1 MNASLIDLAGRTAIV
16 TGGGRGIGKSI
27 CLALARAGA
36 DIVVAELNAPT
47 AKSTA
52 EEVQALGRKCLALP
66 TDVTRRAQV
75 EKMVQKAVDAFGTV
89 DILVNNAGNGKP
101 EQMSGGLD
109 MTEETWDAIVDLNLK
124 SVFLCVQAASK
135 VMIPKK
141 RGCIV
146 NLASIAG
153 TGPYP
158 ASIHYAAA
166 KAGVINMT
174 QTLSV
179 ILGPHGIRVN
189 AVAPG
194 FIVTELAND
203 WLYKP
208 HPELAEK
215 RKKAIPRARLGT
227 PEDIASLVAFLA
239 SDAADYIDGQ
249 VIKVDGGL
257 PAAAGLT
264 L

>member
-1 MNASLIDLAGRTAIV
+1 MNASLIDLKGKKAIV
-16 TGGGRGIGKSI
+16 TGGGQGIGKSV
-27 CLALARAGA
+27 CLTLARAGA
-36 DIVVAELNAPT
+36 DIVVAELNPST

-52 EEVQALGRKCLALP
+52 DEVQALGRKCLALT
-66 TDVTRRAQV
+66 TDVTKRSQV
-75 EKMVQKAVDAFGTV
+75 EQMVQKTVDAFGTV

-141 RGCIV
+141 RGNII

-158 ASIHYAAA
+158 ASIHYAAS

-179 ILGPHGIRVN
+179 ILGPHNIRIN

-194 FIVTELAND
+194 FIDTAMTQT
-203 WLYKP
+203 
-208 HPELAEK
+208 LAEEWKEELKK
-215 RKKAIPRARLGT
+215 RIPVGYFGT
-227 PEDIASLVAFLA
+227 AQDVAALVAFLA
-239 SDAADYIDGQ
+239 SEEARYITGQ
-249 VIKVDGGL
+249 VIAVDGGI
-257 PAAAGLT
+257 AMAGM
-264 L
+264 